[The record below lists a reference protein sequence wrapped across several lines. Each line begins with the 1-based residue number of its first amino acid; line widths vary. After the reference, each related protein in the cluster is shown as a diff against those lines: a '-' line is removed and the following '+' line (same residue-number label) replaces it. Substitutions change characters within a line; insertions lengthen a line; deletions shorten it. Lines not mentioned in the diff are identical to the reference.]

1 MFLMALGACNFAMAD
16 DAVTSPTDS
25 VLTIDEQQI
34 KGNKDSFD
42 KAVECMDKKD
52 FQSAIVYLT
61 AYISSKPKKY
71 EAYKLRGDCFYALR
85 QYVLAQK
92 DYQSAIDIKTS
103 DDKFVTNTKVIGAV
117 VLGADKQE
125 QLQNPELGNLYGKLM
140 YAQKALNNPAY
151 ETSYSKAVEYNSHIY
166 LPQPKKSDIAQ
177 INCPQKYGKVLNPQ
191 GVDEYIYGAVED
203 IEKQHFNEAVYK
215 VQYLT
220 SNYPKYYLGHYLMGV
235 SLVGLDK
242 ENEAIDSFN
251 NALANN
257 PYDFESMASLGE
269 IYFNNAEKTFNQTD
283 SKKSIDYFNKAL
295 KYNPHCYLYYYYIG
309 LNELQIGNTDLA
321 INNFNKAIKFNIND
335 YNSRYYRAIAQY
347 IKGDYNSVIDEC
359 TRLLYRHVSNYNSV
373 LYLRALAQYKLGNS
387 EKAVADIEKIQTGVE
402 DIYNADVRN
411 ISPKEKTLDNYLY
424 YLKSKILKDQG
435 FGVKADLLKALQ
447 NPIIAKLYQVENAT
461 SSYEKSLSGESISLS
476 DYKNFDNFYKSRLP
490 QILQGGLSISLDDID
505 NQYDYIR
512 TTFDDLG
519 ISFVYTN
526 PDYKMTTMDD
536 FVYKK
541 YSSKLSQ
548 EDRASLLAQVPQ
560 DVKQDVQEAKPLLTA
575 TTNQLDM
582 LPNDSKP
589 SIAQVLASQSL
600 GAVITAAFD
609 NNVQQLK
616 ADVVAIQPKP
626 VATEQLPP
634 VVSEILNEDNQP
646 VVQKDEPKVVAK
658 VEPNKTEA
666 SKVEDS
672 VKKPESTKIVA
683 DEIKQTPDFTVSYK
697 NVEPET
703 KQAEDKIAQVQT
715 SEILPAKNGA
725 PSLKELDS
733 KFGYPPKKEE
743 KETSKYPQKPV
754 VINQADLKGDVVT
767 DPAKTGEPSLKE
779 LDSKFGYPEVKPQ
792 PKINEKHADVN
803 PKDFD
808 LIHNQA
814 PQISDDDE
822 IVELPPENYMTDV
835 ELALANKP
843 YTLKNPTQVESG
855 FSGLKVTQKDEPANS
870 VVSQEDVKVAE
881 VSKEEVEKEAPQ
893 VVLPEKSSN
902 KLAKKEAVPVVLV
915 PHLDAPKSD
924 VEKTIETKEA
934 SIAEK
939 SEVETE
945 KAEQPQPTSQLALR
959 PQVAIDEDVQTQDK
973 ADDITVEKLVDS
985 KKLADKAEKDKIK
998 ADKLAAIELAKQQ
1011 KIEEKEKIKA
1021 GKEAVKQAKLDAKNK
1036 LKAELQTKKEQ
1047 EIADKLKAK
1056 EEAKQAKL
1064 DEKNAKLEKI
1074 AQLKAQKEADKNA
1087 KIEAKK
1093 DALAKKLEEKATAKQ
1108 QQKEVKEQLLA
1119 DKLAQK
1125 QAKVEAKAKQLE
1137 KVKFQ
1142 KEQAK
1147 AEKIKSIEDKKVA
1160 AENAKQSAKLA
1171 KEQKL
1176 TEAKEA
1182 KQAAVLT
1189 KQEAKKAKKEQLL
1202 QLKAQRLEAQKEANA
1217 RKIEAQTLA
1226 KQQKLEAKEKLQA
1239 QKDEAMKVKIAEK
1252 AKADAQKLSTVQSD
1266 SSEKEVKLKKEKKKF
1281 SLKEF
1286 FSKFKKQKAETP
1298 EVPEVET
1305 PQTQK
1310 IDGLRLKKE
1319 EVKSKEPKQK
1329 VQTEKPKQE
1338 ENALEQSK
1346 ETKNRFAKVSGDN
1359 SEVYVKTDRDKKII
1373 KKLEQ

>member
-16 DAVTSPTDS
+16 DAVTSAADS

-92 DYQSAIDIKTS
+92 DFQSAIDIKTS

-220 SNYPKYYLGHYLMGV
+220 LNYPKYYLGHYLMGV

-269 IYFNNAEKTFNQTD
+269 IYFNNAEKTFSQTD

-435 FGVKADLLKALQ
+435 FGVKTDLLKALQ

-548 EDRASLLAQVPQ
+548 EDRASLLAQIPQ

-609 NNVQQLK
+609 NNIQQPK
-616 ADVVAIQPKP
+616 VDVVAIQPKT
-626 VATEQLPP
+626 VATEQIPP
-634 VVSEILNEDNQP
+634 VVSEILNEDNHP
-646 VVQKDEPKVVAK
+646 VVQKEESKVVAN
-658 VEPNKTEA
+658 VEPVKTNAPKADE
-666 SKVEDS
+666 SL
-672 VKKPESTKIVA
+672 KKSESTKIVA

-703 KQAEDKIAQVQT
+703 IQAEDKIAQVQT
-715 SEILPAKNGA
+715 PEILSTKN
-725 PSLKELDS
+725 
-733 KFGYPPKKEE
+733 
-743 KETSKYPQKPV
+743 
-754 VINQADLKGDVVT
+754 
-767 DPAKTGEPSLKE
+767 GEPSLKE
-779 LDSKFGYPEVKPQ
+779 PDSKFSHPEVKSQ

-814 PQISDDDE
+814 PQISDNDE
-822 IVELPPENYMTDV
+822 IVELPPENYMTDI

-855 FSGLKVTQKDEPANS
+855 FSGLNVTQKEEPANS
-870 VVSQEDVKVAE
+870 VVSQEDVKVSG
-881 VSKEEVEKEAPQ
+881 VSKDEVEKEAPQ
-893 VVLPEKSSN
+893 IVLPEKASN

-939 SEVETE
+939 SEVETD

-973 ADDITVEKLVDS
+973 ADDITVEKLMDS

-1036 LKAELQTKKEQ
+1036 LKAELQAKKEQ

-1064 DEKNAKLEKI
+1064 DEKNAKLEEI

-1093 DALAKKLEEKATAKQ
+1093 DTLAKKLEEKATAKQ
-1108 QQKEVKEQLLA
+1108 QQKEAKEQLLA

-1125 QAKVEAKAKQLE
+1125 QAKAEAKAKQLE
-1137 KVKFQ
+1137 EVKLQ

-1147 AEKIKSIEDKKVA
+1147 AEKIKSIEDKKA
-1160 AENAKQSAKLA
+1160 ATKNAKQSAKLA

-1182 KQAAVLT
+1182 KQVAILA
-1189 KQEAKKAKKEQLL
+1189 KQEAKKTKKEQLA

-1239 QKDEAMKVKIAEK
+1239 QKDETVRAAIAEK
-1252 AKADAQKLSTVQSD
+1252 AKTDVQKLSTVQSD

-1286 FSKFKKQKAETP
+1286 FSKFKKQKTEKA

-1310 IDGLRLKKE
+1310 MDGLRLKKE
-1319 EVKSKEPKQK
+1319 EVKSKELKQK
-1329 VQTEKPKQE
+1329 LQTQKPKKE
-1338 ENALEQSK
+1338 EKALEPSK